1 MRGIEAFLLLAV
13 AIVATVVFAVTPLDV
28 TTARIFFRP
37 ETPDHWP
44 LATRLPWSA
53 LYRLAPLLTAGLVL
67 AALAGLSFGLLRRRP
82 MWRLYGAFILLSVAL
97 GPGLLVNAVFKDHWE
112 RPRPRDIVQFEGSMR
127 YVPAPLPGPGGGSFP
142 CGHCSVGFLYGLAYW
157 IWRDRRPRAA
167 RLALAAALVAGIVL
181 GIGRMAAGA
190 HFLSDVIWSALVV
203 FGVSHIVYY
212 YVLRI
217 PDRHQASDIAAP
229 PSIQPVSW
237 STVAAVLG
245 ALAVL
250 VALFTGPHG
259 GTLISQ
265 TFCFPPSAG
274 TIRALTVTARVSNI
288 EILLV
293 DPPASP
299 SGQSCSTASGE
310 LHGFGLPTS
319 SLRGGFELDPVRG
332 QLAYHVQQLGWLT
345 DLSGEL
351 AIRVPAGQLE
361 QIAVHL
367 GQGNIKLTD
376 LTHAGVLRQ
385 RRVRLDLRTGSG
397 RCTPAELCASRID
410 G

>member
-1 MRGIEAFLLLAV
+1 MMPIVCPPAGPQRMRGIEAFLLLAV

-217 PDRHQASDIAAP
+217 PDRHQASDIGSPPESPTSKFYWSTRRRARAGNPAAP
-229 PSIQPVSW
+229 LRESC
-237 STVAAVLG
+237 TVLACRRAVCGAVLSSTPY
-245 ALAVL
+245 AVNL
-250 VALFTGPHG
+250 PIT
-259 GTLISQ
+259 SSS
-265 TFCFPPSAG
+265 SAG
-274 TIRALTVTARVSNI
+274 
-288 EILLV
+288 
-293 DPPASP
+293 SP
-299 SGQSCSTASGE
+299 
-310 LHGFGLPTS
+310 
-319 SLRGGFELDPVRG
+319 
-332 QLAYHVQQLGWLT
+332 
-345 DLSGEL
+345 
-351 AIRVPAGQLE
+351 I
-361 QIAVHL
+361 
-367 GQGNIKLTD
+367 
-376 LTHAGVLRQ
+376 
-385 RRVRLDLRTGSG
+385 
-397 RCTPAELCASRID
+397 
-410 G
+410 